1 MKYIIKILALLLVT
15 STVFFAQNNPKTQK
29 YTFGGNF
36 PIISPDLECT
46 VVYSSTKLQDEDIVD
61 MSDSDNDGL
70 IDEDESVLGTNPN
83 NPDTDGDGISDG
95 DEVANGT
102 DPLVSDLVKEQEELT
117 GTGANS
123 QPYHKWLYFIL
134 VLSLI
139 ALVLCLK
146 VYIYEEGVKANKNS

>member
-1 MKYIIKILALLLVT
+1 MKIILLIVILT
-15 STVFFAQNNPKTQK
+15 SFSLNIHA
-29 YTFGGNF
+29 TFGSNAEYM
-36 PIISPDLECT
+36 PRNCNCPHDQPDCNQVNYL
-46 VVYSSTKLQDEDIVD
+46 YMDHDK
-61 MSDSDNDGL
+61 DNDGL
-70 IDEDESVLGTNPN
+70 EDLEEIRDHRTDRY